1 MPSRLF
7 YPSEGVSRDLPWIT
21 LYSLTFGLHL
31 LCAVMRALF
40 LYVPVAGLFW
50 VTGHGHDDLA
60 QNVIIYA
67 AAFGLLLW
75 SFSAFVYPVGAGQVW
90 RASSGGR
97 APAEHERKLVEDAI
111 REIKAKDPSVRA
123 PAIWFV
129 LDDWQLNAAALG
141 DAMMVHTGALGDPG
155 LAAVIAHELGHLNST
170 DSYLSV
176 ALGRLTWPAA
186 CFARL
191 VNRSEGGGCLTGLF
205 LLAGQVCSGL
215 IVVPLTRPLWSAW
228 FRRREFV
235 ADEYAAKLGFADELA
250 DALARHALE
259 DDRPRPFQFISDA
272 SHPYTTHRIDAL
284 HNYASR
290 QASVVA

>member
-1 MPSRLF
+1 M
-7 YPSEGVSRDLPWIT
+7 
-21 LYSLTFGLHL
+21 
-31 LCAVMRALF
+31 
-40 LYVPVAGLFW
+40 
-50 VTGHGHDDLA
+50 
-60 QNVIIYA
+60 
-67 AAFGLLLW
+67 
-75 SFSAFVYPVGAGQVW
+75 
-90 RASSGGR
+90 
-97 APAEHERKLVEDAI
+97 
-111 REIKAKDPSVRA
+111 
-123 PAIWFV
+123 
-129 LDDWQLNAAALG
+129 
-141 DAMMVHTGALGDPG
+141 
-155 LAAVIAHELGHLNST
+155 IAHELGHLNST

-191 VNRSEGGGCLTGLF
+191 ANRSEGGGCLTGLF
-205 LLAGQVCSGL
+205 FLAGQVCSGL

-290 QASVVA
+290 QANVVA